1 MFLKAYL
8 LLFLLMRVAASDNN
22 NGYGFTFNGNFKL
35 GVGETDVT
43 PDSLVNVC
51 NTTAFYS
58 SPLGFKNPSTG
69 KALSFSTTFVFSIL
83 PEKNPYNYQSHGI
96 SFLIAPSNNIPGSST
111 PPAHIIAVELYMF
124 NSVGVD
130 VVNINRSTPAG
141 YFENENGEFK
151 KLTIASGEPI
161 QAWVDYDGVRKK
173 LNVSLAPINTNQ
185 PNLPL
190 LSIDIDIS
198 SIVSDQMYVGFYSTS
213 QSSNILGW
221 SFQPS
226 GKAQLDLS
234 NLDYFSK
241 GKHTKKKKIIVI
253 STVSAVAVVS
263 VLLIFLVIFLWV
275 KRKAKFSEILEDWEV
290 QYRAHRF
297 SYKDLFKATKGFREN
312 ELLGRGGFG
321 QVYGG
326 VLPNS
331 NTQVA
336 VKRISQKSKQ
346 GMREFVAEIATIG
359 SLRHPNL
366 VRLLGYCRRKGEL
379 FLVYDFM
386 PNASLDKFLF
396 CKSEKDTLNWSQ
408 RFKIIG
414 DVASGLTYLH
424 EEWVAV
430 VVHRDIKASNVLLDG
445 KLNGKLGDFGLA
457 RCYKHHG
464 NGPQTTNIAGT
475 LGYIAPELARYGKPT
490 TGTDVFAFGA
500 FCLEVACGR
509 KPVERR
515 AEPGEVILVDWVL
528 ECSKKGEILKAA
540 DPKLKNKFEA
550 GEMELVLKLGLLCS
564 HPVAEFRPK
573 MSQVLKYLKGYD
585 SLPEDSDTL
594 WTQEHWVEI
603 NDSNMSLSHHLT
615 SQLQDSVASL
625 TITEL
630 FTSKGR

>member
-1 MFLKAYL
+1 MDRDGEGKNGVVHDGKRRI
-8 LLFLLMRVAASDNN
+8 RVAASDNN

-35 GVGETDVT
+35 GVGEAEVT

-69 KALSFSTTFVFSIL
+69 KALSFSTTFVFSIV

-96 SFLIAPSNNIPGSST
+96 SFVIAPSNNIPGSST

-124 NSVGVD
+124 NRVGVD

-190 LSIDIDIS
+190 LSLDIDIS

-213 QSSNILGW
+213 Q
-221 SFQPS
+221 
-226 GKAQLDLS
+226 LS
-234 NLDYFSK
+234 
-241 GKHTKKKKIIVI
+241 
-253 STVSAVAVVS
+253 
-263 VLLIFLVIFLWV
+263 
-275 KRKAKFSEILEDWEV
+275 
-290 QYRAHRF
+290 
-297 SYKDLFKATKGFREN
+297 
-312 ELLGRGGFG
+312 
-321 QVYGG
+321 
-326 VLPNS
+326 
-331 NTQVA
+331 
-336 VKRISQKSKQ
+336 
-346 GMREFVAEIATIG
+346 
-359 SLRHPNL
+359 
-366 VRLLGYCRRKGEL
+366 
-379 FLVYDFM
+379 
-386 PNASLDKFLF
+386 
-396 CKSEKDTLNWSQ
+396 
-408 RFKIIG
+408 
-414 DVASGLTYLH
+414 
-424 EEWVAV
+424 
-430 VVHRDIKASNVLLDG
+430 
-445 KLNGKLGDFGLA
+445 
-457 RCYKHHG
+457 
-464 NGPQTTNIAGT
+464 T
-475 LGYIAPELARYGKPT
+475 LGYIAPELARYGKST

-540 DPKLKNKFEA
+540 DPKLKNEFEA

-615 SQLQDSVASL
+615 SQLQDSMASL